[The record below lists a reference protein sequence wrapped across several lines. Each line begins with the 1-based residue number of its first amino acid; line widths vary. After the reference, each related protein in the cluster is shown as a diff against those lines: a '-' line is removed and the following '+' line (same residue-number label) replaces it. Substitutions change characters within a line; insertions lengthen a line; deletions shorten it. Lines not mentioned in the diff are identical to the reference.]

1 MKYSPTTPKTKS
13 PNPIRVR
20 YEKACWCRLFYFD
33 CEKHSK
39 GINLITDTPV
49 KRPIA
54 LAIGLPDVGGEFGS
68 HSVSLMDFTE
78 FDLQRIPYS
87 SHASYLIRA

>member
-1 MKYSPTTPKTKS
+1 MRKLVGAGSF
-13 PNPIRVR
+13 ILIA
-20 YEKACWCRLFYFD
+20 KAL
-33 CEKHSK
+33 K

-68 HSVSLMDFTE
+68 HSVSLIIGI
-78 FDLQRIPYS
+78 LQS
-87 SHASYLIRA
+87 LISNAFPTALTHHIL

>member
-1 MKYSPTTPKTKS
+1 MKKLVGASSFILIAKT
-13 PNPIRVR
+13 
-20 YEKACWCRLFYFD
+20 L
-33 CEKHSK
+33 K

-49 KRPIA
+49 KRQT
-54 LAIGLPDVGGEFGS
+54 LKTIGLPDVGGEFGS

-87 SHASYLIRA
+87 SHASYL

>member
-1 MKYSPTTPKTKS
+1 MRKLVGASSFILVVKT
-13 PNPIRVR
+13 
-20 YEKACWCRLFYFD
+20 L
-33 CEKHSK
+33 K

-49 KRPIA
+49 KHPIA

-78 FDLQRIPYS
+78 FELQRIPYKF
-87 SHASYLIRA
+87 HASYLIKA

>member
-1 MKYSPTTPKTKS
+1 MRKLVGASSFILVVKT
-13 PNPIRVR
+13 
-20 YEKACWCRLFYFD
+20 L
-33 CEKHSK
+33 K

-68 HSVSLMDFTE
+68 HFVSLMDLTE

-87 SHASYLIRA
+87 SHASYL

>member
-1 MKYSPTTPKTKS
+1 MRKLVGASS
-13 PNPIRVR
+13 FILIA
-20 YEKACWCRLFYFD
+20 KAL
-33 CEKHSK
+33 K

-68 HSVSLMDFTE
+68 CFVSLMDLTE

-87 SHASYLIRA
+87 FHASYLIKA

>member
-1 MKYSPTTPKTKS
+1 MRKLVDAGSFILMVKT
-13 PNPIRVR
+13 
-20 YEKACWCRLFYFD
+20 L
-33 CEKHSK
+33 K
-39 GINLITDTPV
+39 GINLITNTPV

-78 FDLQRIPYS
+78 FELQRILYS
-87 SHASYLIRA
+87 SRASYLIKA